1 MTEFALNRH
10 FLLCTAGYDIQPS
23 KASKLALKILTKGLC
38 HLDFLTFV
46 SFWPFIVF
54 LSGASGSD
62 PGFIGLPFPSL
73 F

>member
-10 FLLCTAGYDIQPS
+10 FFAV
-23 KASKLALKILTKGLC
+23 SKLALTILTKGLC

-46 SFWPFIVF
+46 SFWPFTVF

-62 PGFIGLPFPSL
+62 PGFIG
-73 F
+73 